1 MPKEEAEVRANTSAY
16 HILHGF
22 LNPGFAIKSIQYR
35 LLDATAL
42 LVVGTLPGWYMLK
55 IAGEIK
61 QASHAARCQRRLDRC
76 RCLQEGVLYA
86 TLLEYLALVH
96 MVIALLQLLA
106 YYLHMPSEALV
117 WRGLRGVFYASYLLS
132 SFFLL
137 MLLALNGLWLLLA
150 SLLQPVKA
158 APYAVAMTGV
168 ICCGVRYAARLA
180 YIRTRVLHDLH
191 GRLASRSQPLLPSPC
206 LLSLLPLTLDPSAPP
221 HP

>member
-1 MPKEEAEVRANTSAY
+1 
-16 HILHGF
+16 
-22 LNPGFAIKSIQYR
+22 
-35 LLDATAL
+35 
-42 LVVGTLPGWYMLK
+42 MLK

-96 MVIALLQLLA
+96 MLIALLQLLA

-132 SFFLL
+132 SLLLL
-137 MLLALNGLWLLLA
+137 MFLALNGLWLLLA
-150 SLLQPVKA
+150 SLLHPVKA
-158 APYAVAMTGV
+158 APHAVAMIGV